1 MEIIA
6 QIDSDNFICKINV
19 TEFALLNGF
28 DSVYA
33 MQKDTGKAIKVGS
46 TCDLKK
52 MVNTSK
58 FVRTLRKQSLENV
71 KKQLET
77 SIGNIDK
84 AIDDISS
91 LEVFPIL
98 ADKDIFE

>member
-6 QIDSDNFICKINV
+6 HIDSDNFICKINAN
-19 TEFALLNGF
+19 EFALLNGF
-28 DSVYA
+28 DNVYT
-33 MQKDTGKAIKVGS
+33 MQRDSAKTARVGV

-52 MVNTSK
+52 MADTSK
-58 FVRTLRKQSLENV
+58 FVRTLRRQSLENV

-77 SIGNIDK
+77 SIENIDK
-84 AIDDISS
+84 AIDVISS

-98 ADKDIFE
+98 ADNDAFE

>member
-6 QIDSDNFICKINV
+6 QIDSDNFICKINAN
-19 TEFALLNGF
+19 EFALLNGF
-28 DSVYA
+28 DSVFT
-33 MQKDTGKAIKVGS
+33 MQRETGKVILVGS

-77 SIGNIDK
+77 SIVNIDK
-84 AIDDISS
+84 AMDDISS

-98 ADKDIFE
+98 GDKDVF